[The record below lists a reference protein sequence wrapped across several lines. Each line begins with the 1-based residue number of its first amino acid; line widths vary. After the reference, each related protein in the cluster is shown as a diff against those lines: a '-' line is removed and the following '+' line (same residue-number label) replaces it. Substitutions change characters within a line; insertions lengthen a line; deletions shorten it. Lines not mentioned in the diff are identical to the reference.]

1 MSSLRLND
9 IIYSYFKIYA
19 NFVIVKNKF
28 HSYGFF
34 ITAILIL
41 ALAAFK
47 IYTSELFPKKILASD
62 LSVQNILDGVNKE
75 RTLRNI
81 LTLNQNPKLSLAA
94 QSKADDMM
102 NRKYFSHTDPE
113 GHYIWDKIVAEG
125 YSPYLTL
132 GENLAIEFYDTESL
146 INAWMNSPTHRAN
159 LLNENFKD
167 QGMGLSFG
175 QESQKQYHSAIANT
189 FGALLIKKAAAQNNT
204 APTSNLNTKEAKKL
218 LAKKAPQTT
227 TKNQIPAKEP
237 LTPAPIIPEPSKKP
251 VSIRGEET
259 FALTNQPNQPPINTE
274 ATTNLKSEKINQNSE
289 TKTAEPVFGS
299 EENTG
304 NKKYRL
310 FILILGGVLSLLL
323 ISDLKYRLEE
333 KTGHADKKLNNLLLL
348 VLSLIVVGF
357 MYWV

>member
-1 MSSLRLND
+1 
-9 IIYSYFKIYA
+9 
-19 NFVIVKNKF
+19 VIVKNKF

-34 ITAILIL
+34 ITSFLIL

-47 IYTSELFPKKILASD
+47 IYTAEIFPQKIIASD
-62 LSVQNILDGVNKE
+62 LTIQNILDGVNKE
-75 RTLRNI
+75 RELRNI
-81 LTLNQNPKLSLAA
+81 LTLNQNHKLSLAA

-102 NRKYFSHTDPE
+102 ARKYFSHTDPE

-125 YSPYLTL
+125 YTPYLTL

-189 FGALLIKKAAAQNNT
+189 FGALLIKKVAAQNNL
-204 APTSNLNTKEAKKL
+204 AAVNNLNPKATKKPQAKKT
-218 LAKKAPQTT
+218 AQTA
-227 TKNQIPAKEP
+227 TKNQTVPKEQNSAP
-237 LTPAPIIPEPSKKP
+237 LNVENSKKP

-259 FALTNQPNQPPINTE
+259 FALNTQPSQSPVDESKKP
-274 ATTNLKSEKINQNSE
+274 NLENEKINNSLE
-289 TKTAEPVFGS
+289 TKSSAPVFGS

-323 ISDLKYRLEE
+323 ISDVKYRLEE